1 MLLELSHNLQLADR
15 TDFRQ
20 TAAGSPDRVVEDLVE
35 VQSLVEVGKAS
46 RTEVVH
52 TVDFAVGLVGVRN
65 HLEVRLVASPVLH
78 RVAVDMVLIVHQ
90 YCFVSMSGMALTL
103 SGRWMRW
110 RRITSLRRSR
120 LAPTLPCVRL
130 LLIVRS

>member
-1 MLLELSHNLQLADR
+1 MVLLELSHSLQLADR
-15 TDFRQ
+15 TDFQQ

-52 TVDFAVGLVGVRN
+52 TVDFEVGLGAVRN
-65 HLEVRLVASPVLH
+65 HREVGLAASPVLH

-90 YCFVSMSGMALTL
+90 Y
-103 SGRWMRW
+103 
-110 RRITSLRRSR
+110 
-120 LAPTLPCVRL
+120 
-130 LLIVRS
+130 